1 MKPSGDF
8 SLYQKIWDFTREQ
21 LSVKYPFFRK
31 LLWNFSFKESEDTE
45 TAGTDGRNIYFNP
58 DFVIKSFQESST
70 KLEELFLH
78 MLYHCLFLHLIMD
91 VPPDRR
97 LWDLACDAAVQRIL
111 QNERRERDPMK
122 IYQEFQNAAVS
133 DSSSQPDSSE
143 PSAEAEPIT
152 PLDDHNFW
160 KYTDRQ
166 KFLETIRQT
175 LGGMSGAAGM
185 GLYGNS
191 GRGSAPGNQVEE
203 LSVEEKGKYD
213 FHHFLRRFAVH
224 REEIHTDAQSFDYIP
239 YIFGLDHYGNI
250 PLIEYLEYQEV
261 TRLEELVIAID
272 TSGSCSADT
281 VRRFMEETY
290 GILSDQ
296 ENFFRKM
303 NLYIIQC
310 DCFIQDVAHITC
322 EKDWQDYL
330 QNLRIHGR
338 SGTDFRPVFEYVEK
352 LREER
357 KLKNLK
363 GLLYFTDGDG
373 IYLEKATDY
382 ETAFVFYKEKS
393 MHQKVPAWAV
403 KLYLDAEK
411 S

>member
-1 MKPSGDF
+1 MKPHSDS
-8 SLYQKIWDFTREQ
+8 SLYQKIWDLTREQ

-31 LLWNFSFKESEDTE
+31 LLWTFSFQESKDTL
-45 TAGTDGRNIYFNP
+45 TAGTDGRTVYFNP
-58 DFVIKSFQESST
+58 DFVIKSFRESSSN
-70 KLEELFLH
+70 LEELFLH

-91 VPPDRR
+91 VPENRH
-97 LWDLACDAAVQRIL
+97 LWNLACDTAVQRIL
-111 QNERRERDPMK
+111 QNKKNERDAMK
-122 IYQEFQNAAVS
+122 IYQEFLSTYASAGQTDFIETAS
-133 DSSSQPDSSE
+133 RSEEISSP
-143 PSAEAEPIT
+143 
-152 PLDDHNFW
+152 DDHTFW
-160 KYTDRQ
+160 KYTDRKQFLDTIQ
-166 KFLETIRQT
+166 KT
-175 LGGMSGAAGM
+175 LGGMSGASGM

-191 GRGSAPGNQVEE
+191 GRDTAPGNQTEE

-213 FHHFLRRFAVH
+213 FHRFLRRFAIH
-224 REEIHTDAQSFDYIP
+224 REEIHTDTQSFDYIP
-239 YIFGLDHYGNI
+239 YMYGLNHYGNI

-272 TSGSCSADT
+272 TSGSCSLDT

-310 DCFIQDVAHITC
+310 DCFIQDAAHITS
-322 EKDWQDYL
+322 EKDLKDYL
-330 QNLRIHGR
+330 RNLQIHGR
-338 SGTDFRPVFEYVEK
+338 SGTDFRPVFEYVES
-352 LREER
+352 LRKER

-373 IYLEKATDY
+373 IYPEKATDY

-393 MHQKVPAWAV
+393 LHQKVPAWAV
-403 KLYLDAEK
+403 KLYLDTEK

>member
-1 MKPSGDF
+1 MNALSDF
-8 SLYQKIWDFTREQ
+8 SLHQKIWNLTREQ

-31 LLWNFSFKESEDTE
+31 LLWNFSFQESETTS
-45 TAGTDGRNIYFNP
+45 TAGTDGRIIYFNP
-58 DFVIKSFQESST
+58 DFVIKSFQESSS

-78 MLYHCLFLHLIMD
+78 MLYHCLFLHPVMD
-91 VPPDRR
+91 VPEDPL
-97 LWDLACDAAVQRIL
+97 LWNLACDTAVHRIIRNEKKE
-111 QNERRERDPMK
+111 QNPVK
-122 IYQEFQNAAVS
+122 IYLEFRRISAS
-133 DSSSQPDSSE
+133 DSSKPE
-143 PSAEAEPIT
+143 TSAASIAKAEGVPT
-152 PLDDHNFW
+152 PDDHSFW
-160 KYTDRQ
+160 KYTDRKQ
-166 KFLETIRQT
+166 FLETIQRT
-175 LGGMSGAAGM
+175 AGGMSGAGM

-191 GRGSAPGNQVEE
+191 GRGTAPGNQTEE
-203 LSVEEKGKYD
+203 LSVEEKGTYD
-213 FHHFLRRFAVH
+213 FHRFLRRFAIH
-224 REEIHTDAQSFDYIP
+224 REEIHTDTQSFDYIP
-239 YIFGLDHYGNI
+239 YMYGLNHYGNI

-261 TRLEELVIAID
+261 TRLRELVIAID
-272 TSGSCSADT
+272 TSGSCSSDT

-310 DCFIQDVAHITC
+310 DCFVQDTAHITS
-322 EKDWQDYL
+322 EKDWKDYL
-330 QNLRIHGR
+330 RNLQIHGR

-352 LREER
+352 LRRER

-373 IYLEKATDY
+373 IYPEKATDY
-382 ETAFVFYKEKS
+382 ETAFVFYKEKA

-403 KLYLDAEK
+403 KLYLDTEN

>member
-1 MKPSGDF
+1 MKPSDDF

-31 LLWNFSFKESEDTE
+31 LLWNFSFEKSEDTKS
-45 TAGTDGRNIYFNP
+45 AGTDGKIIYFNP
-58 DFVIKSFQESST
+58 DFLLKSFQESST

-91 VPPDRR
+91 VPQDHR

-111 QNERRERDPMK
+111 QNEKKERDPIK
-122 IYQEFQNAAVS
+122 IYQEFQNTAAS
-133 DSSSQPDSSE
+133 RSPDSPELSIKD
-143 PSAEAEPIT
+143 EAINSP
-152 PLDDHNFW
+152 DDHTFW

-191 GRGSAPGNQVEE
+191 GRGSAPGNQVEK

-224 REEIHTDAQSFDYIP
+224 REEIHTDTQSFDYIP

-310 DCFIQDVAHITC
+310 DSFIQDVAHITC
-322 EKDWQDYL
+322 EDDWQNYL
-330 QNLRIHGR
+330 KHIVIHGR
-338 SGTDFRPVFEYVEK
+338 GGTDFRPVFECVKK
-352 LREER
+352 LQTAGSLR
-357 KLKNLK
+357 NLK

-373 IYLEKATDY
+373 IYPETPTDY
-382 ETAFVFYKEKS
+382 KTAFVFYKEKEQ
-393 MHQKVPAWAV
+393 HQKVPAWATC
-403 KLYLDAEK
+403 LTLDTERSNEK
-411 S
+411 

>member
-1 MKPSGDF
+1 
-8 SLYQKIWDFTREQ
+8 
-21 LSVKYPFFRK
+21 
-31 LLWNFSFKESEDTE
+31 
-45 TAGTDGRNIYFNP
+45 
-58 DFVIKSFQESST
+58 
-70 KLEELFLH
+70 

-91 VPPDRR
+91 VPPDCR

-111 QNERRERDPMK
+111 QNEKKERDPMK
-122 IYQEFQNAAVS
+122 IYQEFQNSALS
-133 DSSSQPDSSE
+133 PDSPE
-143 PSAEAEPIT
+143 LSAKDEAINSP
-152 PLDDHNFW
+152 DDHTFW

-166 KFLETIRQT
+166 KFLETIQQT
-175 LGGMSGAAGM
+175 LGGMSAAAGM

-224 REEIHTDAQSFDYIP
+224 REEIHTDTQSFDYIP
-239 YIFGLDHYGNI
+239 YIYGLDHYGNI

-310 DCFIQDVAHITC
+310 DCFIQDVTHITC

-330 QNLRIHGR
+330 QTLHIHGR

-373 IYLEKATDY
+373 IYPEKATDY
-382 ETAFVFYKEKS
+382 ETAFVFYKEKA
-393 MHQKVPAWAV
+393 MHQKVPAWSV

>member
-1 MKPSGDF
+1 MKPSDDF

-31 LLWNFSFKESEDTE
+31 LLWNFSFEESEDTKS
-45 TAGTDGRNIYFNP
+45 AGTDGKIIYFNP
-58 DFVIKSFQESST
+58 DFLLKSFQESST

-91 VPPDRR
+91 VPPDCR

-111 QNERRERDPMK
+111 QNEKKERDPMK
-122 IYQEFQNAAVS
+122 IYQEFQNSALS
-133 DSSSQPDSSE
+133 PDSPE
-143 PSAEAEPIT
+143 LSAKDEAINSP
-152 PLDDHNFW
+152 DDHTFW

-166 KFLETIRQT
+166 KFLETIQQT
-175 LGGMSGAAGM
+175 LGGMSAAAGM

-224 REEIHTDAQSFDYIP
+224 REEIHTDTQSFDYIP
-239 YIFGLDHYGNI
+239 YIYGLDHYGNI

-281 VRRFMEETY
+281 VRCLRAKKCLCRLWSKAAFLRFKESEKES
-290 GILSDQ
+290 GIFPLCQ
-296 ENFFRKM
+296 
-303 NLYIIQC
+303 
-310 DCFIQDVAHITC
+310 
-322 EKDWQDYL
+322 L
-330 QNLRIHGR
+330 QRR
-338 SGTDFRPVFEYVEK
+338 QK
-352 LREER
+352 
-357 KLKNLK
+357 K
-363 GLLYFTDGDG
+363 LLYP
-373 IYLEKATDY
+373 
-382 ETAFVFYKEKS
+382 FYQRCCTRN
-393 MHQKVPAWAV
+393 HCQRNHIGACRFCP
-403 KLYLDAEK
+403 LL
-411 S
+411 

>member
-1 MKPSGDF
+1 MNTLNDF
-8 SLYQKIWDFTREQ
+8 SIHQKIWNLTREQ

-31 LLWNFSFKESEDTE
+31 LLWNFSFRESKDTR
-45 TAGTDGRNIYFNP
+45 TAGTDGRTIYFNP
-58 DFVIKSFQESST
+58 DFVTKSFQESSSE
-70 KLEELFLH
+70 LEELFLH
-78 MLYHCLFLHLIMD
+78 MLYHCLFLHPIMD
-91 VPPDRR
+91 IPENPC
-97 LWDLACDAAVQRIL
+97 LWNLACDTAVQRIL
-111 QNERRERDPMK
+111 LNDKKERDPMK
-122 IYQEFQNAAVS
+122 IYQKLKNSVPESSKQS
-133 DSSSQPDSSE
+133 DSSEDVTKHE
-143 PSAEAEPIT
+143 NIPSP
-152 PLDDHNFW
+152 DDHTFW
-160 KYTDRQ
+160 KYTDRSQ
-166 KFLETIRQT
+166 LLETVQKT
-175 LGGMSGAAGM
+175 LGGISGASGM

-191 GRGSAPGNQVEE
+191 GRGTAPGNQTEE

-213 FHHFLRRFAVH
+213 FHRFLRRFAIH
-224 REEIHTDAQSFDYIP
+224 REEIHTDTQSFDYIP
-239 YIFGLDHYGNI
+239 YIYGLDHYGNI

-272 TSGSCSADT
+272 TSGSCSPDT

-310 DCFIQDVAHITC
+310 DCFIQDAAHITS
-322 EKDWQDYL
+322 EKDWKDYL
-330 QNLRIHGR
+330 KNLQIHGR

-352 LREER
+352 LRNER

-373 IYLEKATDY
+373 IYPEKATDY
-382 ETAFVFYKEKS
+382 ETAFVFYKEKA

-403 KLYLDAEK
+403 KLYLDTEN

>member
-1 MKPSGDF
+1 MKPHSDS
-8 SLYQKIWDFTREQ
+8 SLHQKIWDLTREQ

-31 LLWNFSFKESEDTE
+31 LLWTFSFQESKDTK
-45 TAGTDGRNIYFNP
+45 TAGTDGKIIYFNP
-58 DFVIKSFQESST
+58 DFVIKSFRESSS

-78 MLYHCLFLHLIMD
+78 ILYHCLFLHLIMD
-91 VPPDRR
+91 IPENRH
-97 LWDLACDAAVQRIL
+97 LWNLSCDTAVQRIL
-111 QNERRERDPMK
+111 QNEKKERDAMK
-122 IYQEFQNAAVS
+122 IYQEFLSTYASAGQTDLIGTAARS
-133 DSSSQPDSSE
+133 EERSSP
-143 PSAEAEPIT
+143 
-152 PLDDHNFW
+152 DDHTFW
-160 KYTDRQ
+160 KYTDRKQFLNTIQ
-166 KFLETIRQT
+166 KT
-175 LGGMSGAAGM
+175 LGGMSGASGM

-191 GRGSAPGNQVEE
+191 GRGTAPGNQTEE

-213 FHHFLRRFAVH
+213 FHRFLRRFAIH
-224 REEIHTDAQSFDYIP
+224 REEIHTDTQSFDYIP
-239 YIFGLDHYGNI
+239 YMYGLNHYGNI

-272 TSGSCSADT
+272 TSGSCSLDT

-310 DCFIQDVAHITC
+310 DCFIQDAAHIAS
-322 EKDWQDYL
+322 EKNWKDYL
-330 QNLRIHGR
+330 RNLQIHGR
-338 SGTDFRPVFEYVEK
+338 SGTDFRPVFEYVES
-352 LREER
+352 LRKER

-373 IYLEKATDY
+373 IYPEKATDY
-382 ETAFVFYKEKS
+382 ETAFVFFKEKS
-393 MHQKVPAWAV
+393 LHQKVPAWAV
-403 KLYLDAEK
+403 KLYLDTEK

>member
-1 MKPSGDF
+1 MKPSDDF

-31 LLWNFSFKESEDTE
+31 LLWNFSFEESEDTKS
-45 TAGTDGRNIYFNP
+45 AGTDGKIIYFNP
-58 DFVIKSFQESST
+58 DFLLKSFQESST

-91 VPPDRR
+91 VPPDCR

-111 QNERRERDPMK
+111 QNEKKERDPMK
-122 IYQEFQNAAVS
+122 IYQEFQNSALS
-133 DSSSQPDSSE
+133 PDSPE
-143 PSAEAEPIT
+143 LSAKDEAINSP
-152 PLDDHNFW
+152 DDHTFW

-166 KFLETIRQT
+166 KFLETIQQT
-175 LGGMSGAAGM
+175 LGGMSAAAGM

-224 REEIHTDAQSFDYIP
+224 REEIHTDTQSFDYIP
-239 YIFGLDHYGNI
+239 YIYGLDHYGNI

-310 DCFIQDVAHITC
+310 DCFIQDVTHITC
-322 EKDWQDYL
+322 EKDWERYL
-330 QNLRIHGR
+330 GNLQIHGR
-338 SGTDFRPVFEYVEK
+338 GGTDFRPVFEHVEMLRFEGK
-352 LREER
+352 LRR
-357 KLKNLK
+357 LK

-373 IYLEKATDY
+373 IYPQRSTTY
-382 ETAFVFYKEKS
+382 QTAFVFYHEKAL
-393 MHQKVPAWAV
+393 HQQVPAWAT
-403 KLYLDAEK
+403 KLYLDDENFRQ
-411 S
+411 

>member
-111 QNERRERDPMK
+111 QNEKRERDPMK

-303 NLYIIQC
+303 NPISSNVTALYRMWHILPAKKTGRIISRTSVSTGAAGPISGPFLNTWKSSAKNGSSKISRDFSISQTAMGSIRKKPPTTKPLLF
-310 DCFIQDVAHITC
+310 FIKKNPCT
-322 EKDWQDYL
+322 KKFL
-330 QNLRIHGR
+330 HG
-338 SGTDFRPVFEYVEK
+338 
-352 LREER
+352 L
-357 KLKNLK
+357 
-363 GLLYFTDGDG
+363 
-373 IYLEKATDY
+373 
-382 ETAFVFYKEKS
+382 
-393 MHQKVPAWAV
+393 
-403 KLYLDAEK
+403 
-411 S
+411 

>member
-58 DFVIKSFQESST
+58 DFVIKASRNHPRNWRSFFCTCCITACSFISSWMC
-70 KLEELFLH
+70 H
-78 MLYHCLFLHLIMD
+78 
-91 VPPDRR
+91 
-97 LWDLACDAAVQRIL
+97 RIADSGISPVMR
-111 QNERRERDPMK
+111 QNEKRERDPMK

-373 IYLEKATDY
+373 IYPEKATDY
-382 ETAFVFYKEKS
+382 ETAFVFYKEKA

-403 KLYLDAEK
+403 KLYLDAKK

>member
-1 MKPSGDF
+1 MKPSGNF

-31 LLWNFSFKESEDTE
+31 LLWNFSFEESSNTQ
-45 TAGTDGRNIYFNP
+45 TVGTNGKVIYFNP
-58 DFVIKSFQESST
+58 DFIIRSFQESST

-78 MLYHCLFLHLIMD
+78 MLYHCLFLHLVMD
-91 VPPDRR
+91 VPEDHR
-97 LWDLACDAAVQRIL
+97 LWNLACDTAVRRIL
-111 QNERRERDPMK
+111 QNEKKERDPMK
-122 IYQEFQNAAVS
+122 IYQEFQAAAGS
-133 DSSSQPDSSE
+133 DSTTQSE
-143 PSAEAEPIT
+143 T
-152 PLDDHNFW
+152 PELSTGDDHTFW
-160 KYTDRQ
+160 KYTDRPKLLELIQ
-166 KFLETIRQT
+166 KT
-175 LGGMSGAAGM
+175 LSGISGAAGM

-191 GRGSAPGNQVEE
+191 GRGSAPGNQTEE

-213 FHHFLRRFAVH
+213 FHRFLRRFAVH
-224 REEIHTDAQSFDYIP
+224 REEIHTDTQSFDYIP
-239 YIFGLDHYGNI
+239 YMYGLKHYGNI

-272 TSGSCSADT
+272 TSGSCSLDT

-310 DCFIQDVAHITC
+310 DCFIQNAAHITC

-330 QNLRIHGR
+330 RYLHIHGR

-352 LREER
+352 LRRER
-357 KLKNLK
+357 NLKNLK
-363 GLLYFTDGDG
+363 GLIYFTDGDG
-373 IYLEKATDY
+373 IYPEKATDY

-393 MHQKVPAWAV
+393 LHQKVPAWAV
-403 KLYLDAEK
+403 KLYLD
-411 S
+411 SRNP